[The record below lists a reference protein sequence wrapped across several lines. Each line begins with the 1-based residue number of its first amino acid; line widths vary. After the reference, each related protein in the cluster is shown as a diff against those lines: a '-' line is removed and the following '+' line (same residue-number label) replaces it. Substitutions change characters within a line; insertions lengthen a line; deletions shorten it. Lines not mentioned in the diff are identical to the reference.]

1 MIARLT
7 GALMRAILVALVIMT
22 PALLLPDAQTDT
34 SQIVVLI
41 ALLAA
46 LLTFIEY
53 SAHFPSIVEFR
64 DAPPFNRLRF
74 IMLFTTIFLL
84 TAIARGQTEPTLLTN
99 ALASLGTIVG
109 HAIDMPFSPVR
120 LVVLMLPEDASADLV
135 HAVRMAAGMA
145 YLVSLTAM
153 ACFVFLVRVLG
164 WPGRGRVFNV
174 WVNLPLFDPTAGID
188 VVDRLRRDGRI
199 NIALGF
205 LLPFLIPAVVKGA
218 SFMIDPIS
226 LASPQTL
233 IWTMTAWAFLPASMI
248 MRGLALH
255 RVADMIAE
263 KRRRAAFEGA
273 GEPGYQPV

>member
-1 MIARLT
+1 
-7 GALMRAILVALVIMT
+7 MRAILVALVIMT
-22 PALLLPDAQTDT
+22 PALLLPNGQTDA

-53 SAHFPSIVEFR
+53 ASHFPSIVEFR

-99 ALASLGTIVG
+99 ALASLGTIIG
-109 HAIDMPFSPVR
+109 HAIDVPFSPVR

-164 WPGRGRVFNV
+164 WPWRGRVFNV

-205 LLPFLIPAVVKGA
+205 LLPFLIPAVVKAA

-226 LASPQTL
+226 LDSPQTL

-263 KRRRAAFEGA
+263 KRRRAAFAGA
-273 GEPGYQPV
+273 DAPGYQPV